1 VRRLFLYITASGSCK
16 QEITAMNI
24 RQYRRPEPS
33 AILYQI
39 NAKIIEK
46 IKSIICKILAVHLNC
61 VRSLV

>member
-1 VRRLFLYITASGSCK
+1 LYRTASGSSK

-24 RQYRRPEPS
+24 KQCRRPEPS

-39 NAKIIEK
+39 NAPIIEK
-46 IKSIICKILAVHLNC
+46 IKSIICRILAVHHNC